1 MALVMAIFTLA
12 TGFFSHKFWA
22 TPTEQVMLEHLMFF
36 KNMAITGGL
45 LMVVAFGAGASSA
58 DARRKY

>member
-1 MALVMAIFTLA
+1 MSA
-12 TGFFSHKFWA
+12 
-22 TPTEQVMLEHLMFF
+22 PTEQAMLERLMFF

-45 LMVVAFGAGASSA
+45 LMVVAFGAGALSA